1 MGRGAG
7 EVGVGRSVLGLLAG
21 ELALSRFD
29 PGKSNKST
37 AARPFLRGWRVF
49 DCGILLV
56 LGFLGLIADLG
67 SDKKS
72 SALNWAGEG
81 AGELALTLVLRLGL
95 AGNAA
100 GSGDRISGL
109 PFCGWGGRRL
119 CLPD

>member
-7 EVGVGRSVLGLLAG
+7 VFGAGSCVLGLLAG
-21 ELALSRFD
+21 ELALSRFG
-29 PGKSNKST
+29 PGKSNKLT

-72 SALNWAGEG
+72 CALNSSGEG

-95 AGNAA
+95 AGNDA
-100 GSGDRISGL
+100 GSGDRTSGL
-109 PFCGWGGRRL
+109 PFCG
-119 CLPD
+119 

>member
-1 MGRGAG
+1 M
-7 EVGVGRSVLGLLAG
+7 LGLLAV

-29 PGKSNKST
+29 LGKSNKST

-100 GSGDRISGL
+100 GSGDRTSGL
-109 PFCGWGGRRL
+109 PFCG
-119 CLPD
+119 